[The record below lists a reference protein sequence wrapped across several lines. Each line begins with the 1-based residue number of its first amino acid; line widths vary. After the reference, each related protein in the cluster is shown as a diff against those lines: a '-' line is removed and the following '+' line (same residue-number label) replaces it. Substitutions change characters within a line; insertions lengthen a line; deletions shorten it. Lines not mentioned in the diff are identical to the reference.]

1 MANGREIPE
10 PTELVYV
17 PAPSW
22 RPVLLAFGL
31 VTLFIG
37 LFAGWVYAVVG
48 GIIALGAFAS
58 WTRAAGYEMGRLPR
72 QQRITAA
79 VLPAV
84 PLRSTGEDQDADD
97 A

>member
-10 PTELVYV
+10 PTELIYV
-17 PAPSW
+17 PAPAWS
-22 RPVLLAFGL
+22 PVLLAFGL
-31 VTLFIG
+31 VALAIG

-48 GIIALGAFAS
+48 AIIALGAFVS
-58 WTRAAGYEMGRLPR
+58 LIRAAGYEMGRMPR

-84 PLRSTGEDQDADD
+84 PLRSRGEDEEADD